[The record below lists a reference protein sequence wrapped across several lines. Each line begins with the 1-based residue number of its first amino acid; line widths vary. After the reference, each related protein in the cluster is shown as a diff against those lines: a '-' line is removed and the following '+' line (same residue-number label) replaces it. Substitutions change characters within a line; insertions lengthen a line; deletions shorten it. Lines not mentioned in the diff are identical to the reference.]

1 MKTITEIAAEC
12 VRIAIE
18 QGALNRANSLGLQ
31 ASEAPAFLGPTEPLD
46 GDYEYLRAQI
56 GTDPDML
63 DEGRAFGLS
72 FAAAREFRYAYE
84 AAMAERMEAQTAAD
98 FPLEIST
105 AKGSDRFATVEAA
118 AEWLAQLQPSF
129 CDVNGESFDWD
140 GDADED
146 DMASVIAEEIRCAIA
161 RAERRTA

>member
-18 QGALNRANSLGLQ
+18 QGALNRANSPGLQ
-31 ASEAPAFLGPTEPLD
+31 ASEAPAFLGPTEPID
-46 GDYEYLRAQI
+46 GDYEYLRGEVGA
-56 GTDPDML
+56 DPDML

-72 FAAAREFRYAYE
+72 FSAAREFRDAYE

-98 FPLEIST
+98 FPLEINT

-146 DMASVIAEEIRCAIA
+146 DMAGVIAEEIRCAIA

>member
-1 MKTITEIAAEC
+1 MRSHRHRAGRAEP
-12 VRIAIE
+12 RQQSRPA
-18 QGALNRANSLGLQ
+18 GD
-31 ASEAPAFLGPTEPLD
+31 EAPAFLGPVEPLD
-46 GDYEYLRAQI
+46 GDYEHLRAQI

-72 FAAAREFRYAYE
+72 FSAAREFRDAYE

-98 FPLEIST
+98 FPSDQHRQ
-105 AKGSDRFATVEAA
+105 GSDRFATVEAA